1 MTSPG
6 PGRQASAA
14 ARLAVTGA
22 GGRLGSALIRAARAR
37 GATALPWRRPEY
49 DLDDPELG
57 SGLIERDRPTVVLH
71 AAAWTDVDGCA
82 RDPALALRR
91 NADAVGYLAE
101 ACVRAGVGLALV
113 STNEVFDGERIDG
126 RGYVESDS
134 PAPRNAY
141 GRSKL
146 AGEIAARAAFGD
158 RAGLWIVRTSWL
170 YGPPGGDFPHKILA
184 ASDRLPKGEGLAVV
198 DDEFGTPTY
207 TADLAHA
214 LLQLVE
220 ATPAGIYHLVSPGIA
235 SRLEWAEAVIVRRR
249 PDRAIRPISRVEFT
263 RASDVPPW
271 GVLDPGRAASLGIS
285 LRPWRAALDAY
296 LDGID

>member
-1 MTSPG
+1 MTGPG
-6 PGRQASAA
+6 PGAQAPTV
-14 ARLAVTGA
+14 ARVAVTGA
-22 GGRLGSALIRAARAR
+22 GGRLGSAVVRAAHAL
-37 GATALPWRRPEY
+37 GATVIPWRRPEY
-49 DLDDPELG
+49 DLDDPDLAVR
-57 SGLIERDRPTVVLH
+57 LIERDRPAVVVH

-91 NADAVGYLAE
+91 NRDAVASLAG
-101 ACVRAGVGLALV
+101 ACLRAGVGLALV
-113 STNEVFDGERIDG
+113 STNEVFDGERTDG

-146 AGEIAARAAFGD
+146 AGELAARAAFGD

-170 YGPPGGDFPHKILA
+170 FGPPGADFPHKILA
-184 ASDRLPKGEGLAVV
+184 ASDRLPQGEGLAVV

-207 TADLAHA
+207 TEDLAPA
-214 LLQLVE
+214 VLRLVQV
-220 ATPAGIYHLVSPGIA
+220 TPAGTYHLVPAGIA
-235 SRLEWAEAVIVRRR
+235 SRRDWAEAVVARRR
-249 PDRAIRPISRVEFT
+249 PDRAIRPISRVDFV

-271 GVLDPGRAASLGIS
+271 GVLDPGQATSLGIS

-296 LDGID
+296 LEGVD